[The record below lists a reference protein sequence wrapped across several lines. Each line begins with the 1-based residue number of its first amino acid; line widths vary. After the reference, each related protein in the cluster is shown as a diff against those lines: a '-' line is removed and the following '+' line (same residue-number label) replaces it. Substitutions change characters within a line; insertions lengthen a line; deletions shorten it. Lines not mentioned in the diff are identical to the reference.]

1 MIGNLGSWVV
11 HVRAKRCS
19 ARPVANM
26 GSMGRE
32 RDVIPGVI
40 SVPAGHVFA
49 GIRET
54 NEEKRRKSGV
64 FEAGGAARHE
74 PWLSKDRTSRGG
86 SQITQAKGSAGRTP
100 RKHSVHSV
108 HEGAPP
114 QGVVSSGRRGKRS
127 AFRKAPRQ
135 SSQLAN
141 QEMHACRTRTEGTN
155 SKCSHQEG
163 TYVILYK
170 YAARP

>member
-64 FEAGGAARHE
+64 FEAGG
-74 PWLSKDRTSRGG
+74 PGTNP
-86 SQITQAKGSAGRTP
+86 GSARTGPAAEGRKLRKP
-100 RKHSVHSV
+100 RDLPDARQESIRYIQYTKEHRH
-108 HEGAPP
+108 
-114 QGVVSSGRRGKRS
+114 
-127 AFRKAPRQ
+127 KA
-135 SSQLAN
+135 
-141 QEMHACRTRTEGTN
+141 
-155 SKCSHQEG
+155 
-163 TYVILYK
+163 
-170 YAARP
+170 